1 MEAERIVYYTC
12 SLFFKTRAKT
22 KKNRKNPNYLH
33 VCKIFRNFAGKLDK
47 CGIMKKKIAIIAGG
61 DSSEYGVSLRSAAG
75 IYSFMDKERYALTIV
90 CIRGK
95 EWKAQVSEDTW
106 VDIDKNDFSFTYN
119 GEKTQFDFAYITIH
133 GTPGENGV
141 LQGYLDM
148 IGLPYSCCGVLAAAL
163 TFNKYT
169 CNHYLKGFGVRVAE
183 SILLRREA
191 KGERQE
197 AGDIVA
203 KVGLPC
209 FIKTNVGGSSFGV
222 TKVKHVED
230 VAAAIDKAFAEG
242 DEVICEAFM
251 DGIEITC
258 GAYKTKDKSVA
269 FPITEVVTSNEF
281 FDYDAKY
288 NGQVDEITP
297 ARIPD
302 EVRDAVQ
309 AMTLKIYDILGCKG
323 IIRVDYILT
332 KKPISSLQESEHG
345 EWDINLLEVN
355 TTPGMTATS
364 FIPQQVRAA
373 GLDIKDVLTD
383 IIEDQL

>member
-1 MEAERIVYYTC
+1 M
-12 SLFFKTRAKT
+12 K
-22 KKNRKNPNYLH
+22 
-33 VCKIFRNFAGKLDK
+33 RN
-47 CGIMKKKIAIIAGG
+47 IAIIAGG
-61 DSSEYGVSLRSAAG
+61 DSSEYEVSLRSAAG
-75 IYSFMDKERYALTIV
+75 IESFLADQKQYTTTVVLL
-90 CIRGK
+90 RGND
-95 EWKAQVSEDTW
+95 WKAKVSDSEW
-106 VDIDKNDFSFTYN
+106 AEIDKNDFSYTYN
-119 GEKTQFDFAYITIH
+119 GVKHSFDFAYITIH

-148 IGLPYSCCGVLAAAL
+148 IGLPYSCCGVLAAAM

-169 CNHYLKGFGVRVAE
+169 CNHYLKGFGVKVAE
-183 SILLRREA
+183 SVLLRKEA
-191 KGERQE
+191 IRRLGDKAIGE
-197 AGDIVA
+197 DIIEQ
-203 KVGLPC
+203 VGLPC

-222 TKVKHVED
+222 TKVKTLEEVEP
-230 VAAAIDKAFAEG
+230 AIEKAFAEG

-251 DGIEITC
+251 KGIEITC
-258 GAYKTKDKSVA
+258 GAYKTKNKAVA

-332 KKPISSLQESEHG
+332 SLEDGTKCLQDGCAYSLEGKGME
-345 EWDINLLEVN
+345 INLLEVN

-373 GLDIKDVLTD
+373 GLNIGQVLSE
-383 IIEDQL
+383 IIEDAAERL